1 LDEII
6 GDGTLAAPG
15 GAGLPLG
22 GLLERA
28 NGVQSRA
35 LRVLIVE
42 DVPDDAEILCLE
54 LRRAGFVVTWSRVE
68 TEADYRKAVIAEP
81 EIILADYVLPAFS
94 APRALRVLQTLGL
107 DIPFVVVTGS
117 ADEERAVECMREGA
131 TDYLQKDR
139 LARLGPAVSRALVE
153 KALRDEKRRVEREL
167 RRSEERSRKIFDS
180 SLDALIVSDGE
191 GRIVDWNPQA
201 EKTFGWRPAEVLGR
215 PLVETL
221 FPSRLRDETSGRLSA
236 SLRSG
241 DGSLI
246 KQRLET
252 TALRRTGEEI
262 PVEMTVTPFEVS
274 EERNLAILARDLTE
288 SRRVEEERR
297 ILQARLLQA
306 QRMEAVGLLASGVAH
321 DFNNI
326 LTVVSGQC
334 HLLLSEGILEDGAR
348 HRVEEIDRAAER
360 ASSLTR
366 QLLAFSRR
374 QVLQPT
380 ILDLNRVLSDM
391 NAMLARVIGEDVVIQ
406 SDRATDLGHVKADR
420 GQIEQVVINLAVNA
434 RDAMPRGGKLGLRTA
449 NVEVDE
455 NRARRTMGLRPG
467 SYVALSVSDRGAG
480 MTKEVLSRI
489 FEPFYTT
496 KELGR
501 GTGLGLS
508 TVYGIVKQ
516 SDGFIDVASAP
527 GEGSTFEVLLP
538 RVSEPLPKPAKTPAL
553 PLPGEGT
560 ILLVE
565 DDDAVRRLTREIL
578 EQSGYR
584 VLESADGREA
594 FSAIEREEGN
604 VDLVITDLVM
614 PGMGGDEF
622 AELLAARHPR
632 IRVLYASGH
641 LERPKTVPLIPKYR
655 ELIRKPFKSGELV
668 RKVGELV
675 DKP

>member
-1 LDEII
+1 MPAPGGPPRCGPTGVPVWEYYMDDVVD
-6 GDGTLAAPG
+6 DGVLGAPG
-15 GAGLPLG
+15 GAGLPSG
-22 GLLERA
+22 GRLEKVNKVA
-28 NGVQSRA
+28 TRA
-35 LRVLIVE
+35 LRALIVE

-54 LRRAGFVVTWSRVE
+54 LRRAGFEVTWSRVE
-68 TEADYRKAVIAEP
+68 TEADYRKAVTSEP
-81 EIILADYVLPAFS
+81 QIILADYVLPAFS
-94 APRALRVLQTLGL
+94 APRALRLLQTLGL

-139 LARLGPAVSRALVE
+139 LARLGPAVSRALEE
-153 KALRDEKRRVEREL
+153 KGLRDEKRRVE
-167 RRSEERSRKIFDS
+167 
-180 SLDALIVSDGE
+180 
-191 GRIVDWNPQA
+191 
-201 EKTFGWRPAEVLGR
+201 
-215 PLVETL
+215 
-221 FPSRLRDETSGRLSA
+221 
-236 SLRSG
+236 
-241 DGSLI
+241 
-246 KQRLET
+246 
-252 TALRRTGEEI
+252 
-262 PVEMTVTPFEVS
+262 
-274 EERNLAILARDLTE
+274 
-288 SRRVEEERR
+288 
-297 ILQARLLQA
+297 ARLLQA

-334 HLLLSEGILEDGAR
+334 HLLLSEASLEGAAR
-348 HRVEEIDRAAER
+348 HRVEEIDRASER

-380 ILDLNRVLSDM
+380 VLDLNRVLADM
-391 NAMLARVIGEDVVIQ
+391 NGMLARIIGEDIVIHPEL
-406 SDRATDLGHVKADR
+406 APDLGRVRADR

-449 NVEVDE
+449 NVEVDAS
-455 NRARRTMGLRPG
+455 RARRSIGLRPG

-480 MTKEVLSRI
+480 MSREVLSRI
-489 FEPFYTT
+489 FEPFFTT

-516 SDGFIDVASAP
+516 SDGFIDVSSAP
-527 GEGSTFEVLLP
+527 GEGSTFDVLLP
-538 RVSEPLPKPAKTPAL
+538 RVSEPLAPTAKSLSAPMR
-553 PLPGEGT
+553 GEGT

-578 EQSGYR
+578 EFSGYR

-622 AELLAARHPR
+622 AELLAARHPQ
-632 IRVLYASGH
+632 IRVLYTSGH
-641 LERPKTVPLIPKYR
+641 LERPVAVPLTPKYR

-675 DKP
+675 DRAPPSA

>member
-1 LDEII
+1 LDESI
-6 GDGTLAAPG
+6 DGVALAAPG
-15 GAGLPLG
+15 GAGLPFG
-22 GLLERA
+22 GSLEKPSTA
-28 NGVQSRA
+28 LRA

-54 LRRAGFVVTWSRVE
+54 LRRAGFEVTWSRVE
-68 TEADYRKAVIAEP
+68 TEADYREAVKSRP

-94 APRALRVLQTLGL
+94 APRALRVLQSLEL

-153 KALRDEKRRVEREL
+153 KAMRDEKRRVE
-167 RRSEERSRKIFDS
+167 
-180 SLDALIVSDGE
+180 
-191 GRIVDWNPQA
+191 
-201 EKTFGWRPAEVLGR
+201 
-215 PLVETL
+215 
-221 FPSRLRDETSGRLSA
+221 
-236 SLRSG
+236 
-241 DGSLI
+241 
-246 KQRLET
+246 
-252 TALRRTGEEI
+252 
-262 PVEMTVTPFEVS
+262 
-274 EERNLAILARDLTE
+274 
-288 SRRVEEERR
+288 
-297 ILQARLLQA
+297 ARLLQA

-326 LTVVSGQC
+326 LTVVSGQA
-334 HLLLSEGILEDGAR
+334 HLLLSDGSLEDAAR
-348 HRVEEIDRAAER
+348 HRIVEIERAAER

-391 NAMLARVIGEDVVIQ
+391 NGMLARVIGEDIVIQ
-406 SDRATDLGHVKADR
+406 PELASDLGRVKADR
-420 GQIEQVVINLAVNA
+420 GQIEQVVVNLAVNA
-434 RDAMPRGGKLGLRTA
+434 RDAMPRGGRLALRTA

-455 NRARRTMGLRPG
+455 NRARRSLGLRPG
-467 SYVALSVSDRGAG
+467 SYVMLSVSDRGAG
-480 MTKEVLSRI
+480 MSKEVLSRI

-516 SDGFIDVASAP
+516 SDGFIDVSSEP
-527 GEGSTFEVLLP
+527 GQGSRFDVLLP
-538 RVSEPLPKPAKTPAL
+538 RVSQPLTEPATTPGA
-553 PLPGEGT
+553 PSRGEGT

-565 DDDAVRRLTREIL
+565 DDDAVRRLMREIL
-578 EQSGYR
+578 EFSGYR

-594 FSAIEREEGN
+594 FGTIESQQGH

-614 PGMGGDEF
+614 PGMGGDEL
-622 AELLAARHPR
+622 AELLAARHPEV
-632 IRVLYASGH
+632 RVLYTSGH
-641 LERPKTVPLIPKYR
+641 LERPVALPLIPKYR
-655 ELIRKPFKSGELV
+655 ELIRKPFKSAELV
-668 RKVGELV
+668 RRVGEVLER
-675 DKP
+675 DDPSAA

>member
-1 LDEII
+1 LEKPDA
-6 GDGTLAAPG
+6 TAP
-15 GAGLPLG
+15 
-22 GLLERA
+22 R
-28 NGVQSRA
+28 S

-54 LRRAGFVVTWSRVE
+54 LRRAGFELTWSRVE
-68 TEADYRKAVIAEP
+68 TEADYREAVKSEP
-81 EIILADYVLPAFS
+81 DIILADYVLPAFS
-94 APRALRVLQTLGL
+94 APRALRLLQALEL

-153 KALRDEKRRVEREL
+153 KELRDEKRRVE
-167 RRSEERSRKIFDS
+167 
-180 SLDALIVSDGE
+180 A
-191 GRIVDWNPQA
+191 
-201 EKTFGWRPAEVLGR
+201 
-215 PLVETL
+215 
-221 FPSRLRDETSGRLSA
+221 RLR
-236 SLRSG
+236 
-241 DGSLI
+241 
-246 KQRLET
+246 
-252 TALRRTGEEI
+252 
-262 PVEMTVTPFEVS
+262 
-274 EERNLAILARDLTE
+274 
-288 SRRVEEERR
+288 
-297 ILQARLLQA
+297 QA
-306 QRMEAVGLLASGVAH
+306 QRMESVGLLASGVAH

-334 HLLLSEGILEDGAR
+334 HLLLSGGSLEDAAR
-348 HRVEEIDRAAER
+348 RRIEEIDRAAER

-391 NAMLARVIGEDVVIQ
+391 NGMLGRVIGEDIVIQ
-406 SDRATDLGHVKADR
+406 SELAPDLGRVKADR
-420 GQIEQVVINLAVNA
+420 GQIEQVIVNLAVNA
-434 RDAMPRGGKLGLRTA
+434 RDAMPRGGRLVLRTG

-455 NRARRTMGLRPG
+455 HRSRKSMGLRPG
-467 SYVALSVSDRGAG
+467 SYVMLRVSDRGAG
-480 MTKEVLSRI
+480 MSKEVLSRI

-516 SDGFIDVASAP
+516 SDGFIDVSSRP
-527 GEGSTFEVLLP
+527 GEGSRFDVLLP
-538 RVSEPLPKPAKTPAL
+538 RVSEPLTPPAKAPSVPAR
-553 PLPGEGT
+553 GQGN

-578 EQSGYR
+578 EFSGYR

-594 FSAIEREEGN
+594 FSAIEEEEGN

-622 AELLAARHPR
+622 AELLTARYPR
-632 IRVLYASGH
+632 IRVLYTSGH
-641 LERPKTVPLIPKYR
+641 LERPVAVPLIPKHR
-655 ELIRKPFKSGELV
+655 ELIRKPFKSSELV

-675 DKP
+675 EKTLPSA

>member
-1 LDEII
+1 
-6 GDGTLAAPG
+6 
-15 GAGLPLG
+15 
-22 GLLERA
+22 
-28 NGVQSRA
+28 
-35 LRVLIVE
+35 
-42 DVPDDAEILCLE
+42 
-54 LRRAGFVVTWSRVE
+54 
-68 TEADYRKAVIAEP
+68 
-81 EIILADYVLPAFS
+81 
-94 APRALRVLQTLGL
+94 
-107 DIPFVVVTGS
+107 
-117 ADEERAVECMREGA
+117 
-131 TDYLQKDR
+131 
-139 LARLGPAVSRALVE
+139 VSRALEE

-167 RRSEERSRKIFDS
+167 RKSEERSRRIFDS

-191 GRIVDWNPQA
+191 GRIIDWNPQA
-201 EKTFGWRPAEVLGR
+201 ERTFGWSLLEVVGK

-221 FPSRLRDETSGRLSA
+221 FPSRLREDSSERLSE

-241 DGSLI
+241 GGSLV

-252 TALRRTGEEI
+252 TARTRNGVEF

-288 SRRVEEERR
+288 STRVEEERR
-297 ILQARLLQA
+297 MLQARLLQA

-334 HLLLSEGILEDGAR
+334 HLLLSEASLEGAAR
-348 HRVEEIDRAAER
+348 HRVEEIDRASER

-380 ILDLNRVLSDM
+380 VLDLNRVLADM
-391 NAMLARVIGEDVVIQ
+391 NGMLARIIGEDIVIHPEL
-406 SDRATDLGHVKADR
+406 APDLGRVRADR

-449 NVEVDE
+449 NVEVDAS
-455 NRARRTMGLRPG
+455 RARRSIGLRPG

-480 MTKEVLSRI
+480 MSREVLSRI
-489 FEPFYTT
+489 FEPFFTT

-516 SDGFIDVASAP
+516 SDGFIDVSSAP
-527 GEGSTFEVLLP
+527 GEGSTFDVLLP
-538 RVSEPLPKPAKTPAL
+538 RVSEPLAPTAKSLSAPMR
-553 PLPGEGT
+553 GEGT

-578 EQSGYR
+578 EFSGYR

-622 AELLAARHPR
+622 AELLAARHPQ
-632 IRVLYASGH
+632 IRVLYTSGH
-641 LERPKTVPLIPKYR
+641 LERPVAVPLTPKYR

-675 DKP
+675 DRAPPSA